1 MTIVSCIWDPKERGN
16 KNIKRFADQERKTN
30 LLFVRRTPFHSDVF
44 SSFSW
49 STNIVGV
56 KKWIFLPPG
65 EEVKLL
71 DRFGNLPFS
80 IDETS
85 LQQADV
91 KHFVIY
97 QLAGET
103 VFVPSGWHHQVWNEQ
118 DTISVNHNWLNGC
131 NVAAVLAGICDNYS
145 KVLKE
150 IDDCK
155 DMEEFEQHCQVMLKA
170 SYGIDFMEFLE
181 LLHLVGR
188 RRKLFLNGDMNVV
201 EGSEFQF
208 GLKHCKFDIVA
219 IVGVVQK
226 LEELSSV
233 SASLK
238 QKCAEILTLLKSEA
252 FL

>member
-1 MTIVSCIWDPKERGN
+1 MH
-16 KNIKRFADQERKTN
+16 
-30 LLFVRRTPFHSDVF
+30 RTPFHSDVL
-44 SSFSW
+44 STFSW

-80 IDETS
+80 IDESS
-85 LQQADV
+85 LQHADV
-91 KHFVIY
+91 QHFVIY
-97 QLAGET
+97 QVAGET

-131 NVAAVLAGICDNYS
+131 NVAAVLAGIFDNYS

-155 DMEEFEQHCQVMLKA
+155 DMKFFEQHCQVMLKA

-181 LLHLVGR
+181 LLYTVGR
-188 RRKLFLNGDMNVV
+188 RRKLLLNDDLKIVKS
-201 EGSEFQF
+201 SEFQI
-208 GLKHCKFDIVA
+208 GLKHCKFDIAA

-226 LEELSSV
+226 LEEQCNEN
-233 SASLK
+233 ASLK
-238 QKCAEILTLLKSEA
+238 RKCAEILQLLG
-252 FL
+252 